1 MKYSKKVIEHFR
13 KPHNQGSLKRADA
26 TATVGNPVCG
36 DIMRMYIKIGKNKK
50 GEEIIKNIK
59 FETLG
64 CGAAIATS
72 SMVTDLAKGKTL
84 KEALKITKKDVT
96 DELEWL
102 PPVKQH
108 CSNLA
113 ADALHEAIK
122 KYLAK
127 KNKTSSQTKIRKS
140 VKSKKTTKKKS

>member
-13 KPHNQGSLKRADA
+13 KPHNQGTLKKADSIS
-26 TATVGNPVCG
+26 TVGNPVCG
-36 DIMRMYIKIGKNKK
+36 DIMRLYLKIGKNKK
-50 GEEIIKNIK
+50 GEEIIKNVK

-72 SMVTDLAKGKTL
+72 SMVTDMAKGETL
-84 KEALKITKKDVT
+84 EKALKITKGDVT
-96 DELEWL
+96 DELDWL

-113 ADALHEAIK
+113 ADALHSAIK
-122 KYLAK
+122 KYLKDK
-127 KNKTSSQTKIRKS
+127 KNDNKKPRK
-140 VKSKKTTKKKS
+140 KR